1 MLILPMALALDG
13 VVISNIVFMSNFA
26 VWQKIVLVGAMIAAY
41 IAFFIVQGLG
51 DTLLKRVIGRCFFY
65 GLQGGVILMAISG
78 GAWSV
83 LIVAI
88 ISLLFKTFFTILSA
102 PKS

>member
-1 MLILPMALALDG
+1 MLILPIVLALDSLVMSG
-13 VVISNIVFMSNFA
+13 IVFVSDFA
-26 VWQKIVLVGAMIAAY
+26 VWQKIVLVCAMIAAY
-41 IAFFIVQGLG
+41 IAFFVVQVLG
-51 DTLLKRVIGRCFFY
+51 DTLLRRVIGRCFFY

-83 LIVAI
+83 LLAAI
-88 ISLLFKTFFTILSA
+88 ISLLFKTFFTIFSA

>member
-13 VVISNIVFMSNFA
+13 FVMSSIVFVTDFA
-26 VWQKIVLVGAMIAAY
+26 LWQKIILVGAMIAAY
-41 IAFFIVQGLG
+41 IAFFIVQVLG
-51 DTLLKRVIGRCFFY
+51 DTLFRRVIGRCGFY

-83 LIVAI
+83 LIAAI
-88 ISLLFKTFFTILSA
+88 ISLLFKTFFTIFSA